1 MNRLVSFLL
10 PALFLLGAYSTSA
23 SAEFTQTAPP
33 SAGDT
38 IAVIKTNKGTIKAI
52 IFTKEVPESAD
63 NFVQLAKQG
72 KYTDVP
78 FHRVIRDF
86 MIQGGDFTNKNGTGG
101 YSAKGSGTT
110 IGDQYSPRLTHIRG
124 ALAWAKTSMPHSIGS
139 QFYIV
144 HPAKGAHFLNHPA
157 NGGPA
162 QGYSVFGQTFEGFD
176 VIDAIATSPVGP
188 GDKPLSPLTI
198 ESVTIETF
206 K

>member
-1 MNRLVSFLL
+1 MKRLLSLL
-10 PALFLLGAYSTSA
+10 VITLLTIGGLSPAA
-23 SAEFTQTAPP
+23 SADFSQTAPP
-33 SAGDT
+33 AAGDT

-72 KYTDVP
+72 KYTNVP
-78 FHRVIRDF
+78 FHRVIKDF
-86 MIQGGDFTNKNGTGG
+86 MIQGGDFNNKDGSGG
-101 YSAKGSGTT
+101 YSAKGENTT
-110 IGDQYSPRLTHIRG
+110 IGDQYSPKLTHIRG
-124 ALAWAKTSMPHSIGS
+124 ALSWAKTAMPNSIGS

-162 QGYSVFGQTFEGFD
+162 QGYSVFGQTYEGFD
-176 VIDAIATSPVGP
+176 VIDAIATTPTGSS
-188 GDKPLSPLTI
+188 DRPLSPMII